1 MSLQSLSFRLMAGH
15 SDAKRDRGLNAA
27 PDDIL
32 RINDIPYGPD
42 VKWNTLDVY
51 RPKNLKGKLPVI
63 VNIHGGGYVYGSTK
77 AVSVLLHGPCA
88 ERIRGGQFQLSSGAR
103 SFKFP
108 TPFLI

>member
-15 SDAKRDRGLNAA
+15 SDAKRDHGLNAA

-51 RPKNLKGKLPVI
+51 RPRNLKGKLPVI
-63 VNIHGGGYVYGSTK
+63 VNVHGGGYVYGSTK
-77 AVSVLLHGPCA
+77 
-88 ERIRGGQFQLSSGAR
+88 Q
-103 SFKFP
+103 
-108 TPFLI
+108 